1 MANDLIGA
9 LAPLVRRVRTD
20 VTCVKQGGKQAW
32 TRESLTK
39 ARLAKHLDGGPAR
52 GCCPIK
58 AGEAVTLVGL
68 YDLDSHNGETA
79 WPEMAEAAMRL
90 IDALGLLGMHPIAF
104 RSSGGRGIHLF
115 LLWDEPQ
122 DAYSVRQWMAS
133 VIESLGFRNGAA
145 GISHGEIE
153 IFPKQDSVPENGFGN
168 QFILPLAG
176 LSEPLEPLAGLEP
189 MGKEAV
195 IGMAWP
201 SSPAVPVVERPV
213 RAAPAP
219 IADTEFTILRS
230 ALAAIPN
237 QADDELDYDTWR
249 NVIFG
254 IHHATGGSEAGLAL
268 AHELSAKASK
278 YDADF
283 LDHRVWPFVRDRDNG
298 ITERSILML
307 ARQHGWQEDVSSD
320 FEGVAVEA
328 QVAPPPLPA
337 FKRDKYGR
345 IEATIENAV
354 KAVACVDFC
363 AMNIRFDSFRD
374 EIMYAAAG
382 DDVFATFSD
391 ADYSR
396 LRIRLESKGFKPVG
410 RELIRDA
417 VGLVADNNPFDS
429 AIAWLNALPWD
440 GHPRVENFLRDCF
453 GASDTD
459 YVRAVSLYLW
469 TALAGRVLSP
479 GVKADMVPIL
489 VGDQGAVKSSS
500 VAAMVPGVEFFT
512 EISFSEKDEDLARKM
527 RGRLIAEIAELRGL
541 HTRELD
547 SIKAFIARTH
557 ETWVPK
563 YREFAV
569 QFPRRLVF
577 IGTTN
582 QDEFLADETGNR
594 RWLPVRT
601 GKADIEAVRRD
612 RLQLWAEAREL
623 FGLLGVAYQAA
634 ERLAPEVHVDHT
646 ISDPWDEA
654 VASWLDT
661 PDLLSGEIPRTREFL
676 RAGEV
681 LRGALGFDNRQITKR
696 EEMRVGIS
704 LRACG
709 LLRVYRRING
719 VGARVWVHGATTS
732 NHLVEVGGCAES
744 RMTQG
749 LEPRNH

>member
-1 MANDLIGA
+1 MSSVQRGGAGSAMPSDLIGA
-9 LAPLVRRVRTD
+9 LDPLVQRVRTD

-32 TRESLTK
+32 TREALTE
-39 ARLAKHLDGGPAR
+39 ARLAKHLNGGPAR

-58 AGEAVTLVGL
+58 AGESVTLVGL
-68 YDLDSHNGETA
+68 YDLDAHKGESS
-79 WPEMAEAAMRL
+79 WPEMADAALRL
-90 IDALGLLGMHPIAF
+90 IDALELLGMHPIAF
-104 RSSGGRGIHLF
+104 RSSGGHGIHLF
-115 LLWDEPQ
+115 LLWDAPQ
-122 DAYSVRQWMAS
+122 DAFSVRQFMTC
-133 VIESLGFRNGAA
+133 VIEPLGFRNGAA
-145 GISHGEIE
+145 GICRGEIE
-153 IFPKQDSVPENGFGN
+153 IFPKQDSVPDDGFGN

-176 LSEPLEPLAGLEP
+176 LSEPLEPLAGLAP
-189 MGKEAV
+189 MGKAAA

-201 SSPAVPVVERPV
+201 SSPPVPVVERPTRAV
-213 RAAPAP
+213 LAPATDTAFAILRAA
-219 IADTEFTILRS
+219 LS
-230 ALAAIPN
+230 AIPN
-237 QADDELDYDTWR
+237 QADDELHYDAWR

-254 IHHATGGSEAGLAL
+254 IHHATGGSDAGLAL
-268 AHELSAKASK
+268 AHEFSAKSAK

-283 LDHRVWPFVRDRDNG
+283 LDHRVWPFVRGKENG

-307 ARQHGWQEDVSSD
+307 ARQHGWQEDVASD
-320 FEGVAVEA
+320 FEAVVIE
-328 QVAPPPLPA
+328 QEPPPPLPA

-345 IEATIENAV
+345 IEATIENVV
-354 KAVACVDFC
+354 KAIERPDYCT
-363 AMNIRFDSFRD
+363 MTIRFDRFRD
-374 EIMYAAAG
+374 EIMYAAPG
-382 DDVFATFSD
+382 DDQFAAFTD
-391 ADYSR
+391 ADYAR
-396 LRIRLESKGFKPVG
+396 LRIRLEAKGFKPVG

-440 GHPRVENFLRDCF
+440 GQPRVENFLRDYF
-453 GASDTD
+453 AANDTE

-489 VGDQGAVKSSS
+489 VGEQGAVKSSS

-527 RGRLIAEIAELRGL
+527 RGRLVAEIAELRGL

-557 ETWVPK
+557 ENWVPK

-601 GKADIEAVRRD
+601 GMANAEAVRRD

-623 FGLLGVAYQAA
+623 FSLLGVAYQAA
-634 ERLAPEVHVDHT
+634 ERLAPAVHTAHT
-646 ISDPWDEA
+646 ITDPWDQA
-654 VASWLDT
+654 VAAWLDS
-661 PDLLSGEIPRTREFL
+661 PDVLTGDIPRAREFL
-676 RAGEV
+676 RAVDV
-681 LRGALGFDNRQITKR
+681 LLGALGFDNRQITKR
-696 EEMRVGIS
+696 EEMRVCNC
-704 LRACG
+704 LRTCG
-709 LLRVYRRING
+709 FVRIYRRIDG
-719 VGARVWVHGATTS
+719 VGTKVWVCRATTVTTS
-732 NHLVEVGGCAES
+732 EA
-744 RMTQG
+744 
-749 LEPRNH
+749 